1 MNLRSNK
8 HHPHE
13 FTTVCSSIPNSSRS
27 RKILSVRL
35 RQPFFFLPGSRVIY
49 IPNSSDLLF
58 CVHGSSA
65 IYRQPNIGVVCAK
78 RFSAVRD
85 LLTNFRLDRCIGCP
99 DSSVRESAFPGRRS
113 RAFRDQISA
122 RGTTYRNSSLYQREL
137 QCYRLTFS
145 YPAICQYSYPKAIKL
160 DVRVHI
166 YIISYRSL
174 ARCMAIYFHTDIY
187 SI

>member
-1 MNLRSNK
+1 M
-8 HHPHE
+8 
-13 FTTVCSSIPNSSRS
+13 
-27 RKILSVRL
+27 
-35 RQPFFFLPGSRVIY
+35 IY
-49 IPNSSDLLF
+49 APNSSDPLF

-65 IYRQPNIGVVCAK
+65 IYRRPNISVVCAR

-85 LLTNFRLDRCIGCP
+85 LPTDFRLDRCIGCP

-122 RGTTYRNSSLYQREL
+122 RGTSDVYRNSSLYQREL
-137 QCYRLTFS
+137 QRYRLTFS

-166 YIISYRSL
+166 YIILYRSL
-174 ARCMAIYFHTDIY
+174 ARRTAIYFHTDTYLIRDINIIFLY
-187 SI
+187 SYSK